1 MSKIKRIFKI
11 IKDYFYSIFNKQKVE
26 LIEETT
32 TTSNSTEPKINSYE
46 IKEKEEKEPNNSLDN
61 NKDFF
66 IVYENV
72 KNGVIKLEELMID
85 DLIKVQLMMKNE
97 LDCIDEKIN
106 ISKDEIN
113 SINNKIDTFQ
123 EENKIYYAKL
133 QNNN

>member
-1 MSKIKRIFKI
+1 MSKIKRLFKI
-11 IKDYFYSIFNKQKVE
+11 IKDYFYSIFNRKKVE

-32 TTSNSTEPKINSYE
+32 TTANSTEPKINSYE
-46 IKEKEEKEPNNSLDN
+46 IKEKEEKELNNSLE
-61 NKDFF
+61 NKNDFF

-85 DLIKVQLMMKNE
+85 DLIKVQIMMKNE
-97 LDCIDEKIN
+97 LACIDEKIN
-106 ISKDEIN
+106 ISEDEIN
-113 SINNKIDTFQ
+113 GINNKIDTFQ

>member
-11 IKDYFYSIFNKQKVE
+11 IKDYFYSIFNRQKVE

-32 TTSNSTEPKINSYE
+32 TTSNSTEPKINRYE

-85 DLIKVQLMMKNE
+85 DLIKVQLMMKKE
-97 LDCIDEKIN
+97 LDCIDEKIY
-106 ISKDEIN
+106 ISEDEIN
-113 SINNKIDTFQ
+113 SINNKIDAFQ